1 MLENKKILLF
11 INLLVLKLVFP
22 IQNNDIILDYEK
34 FTKNKIIEVKK
45 IDINGIGERRRI
57 YFYDNGE
64 IEDISFENDGT
75 FFIEKFKINVKKDID
90 FLNNISLK
98 AINSVGNDK
107 IEYIQNYKNIELKLG
122 KKDKFEIKGYQEKE
136 YYGNIE
142 NTAVFNKEKMN
153 INYTQLVE
161 SKELSF
167 LENNVY
173 FYEIKYKDKVFMIS
187 NFKDSYEDSEI
198 KKLIEIISKPL
209 FILYNEKEIKKIPLK
224 VSSEKKIIPHVQI
237 EKIKFLDSSHY
248 DYSKYTLLDNRE
260 VIKESFEKTEMINQ
274 LNLKEERYKLEDDLS
289 NYFEIEFFQDL
300 NKVSKKNLEYSY
312 KKNSLDE
319 ITEKK
324 ENNSKIFVLY
334 NNEKIENPTIYK
346 IYYNSINPYI
356 LITNQ
361 DKYIDNIVNKLE
373 KIENSASKEVV
384 NTNKVSQKSNP
395 YNNYIER
402 ESNLLPEIF
411 ISYEHHETN
420 ESYNKNFQDFLYDMF
435 PERRKKINC
444 NDINFNYE
452 NLYFLKIKDY
462 ALFGNINTL
471 NNISKILKTKYN
483 YIGNTVEEEVKNWY
497 KKYNEVC
504 NYEKLIEKDEIFQ
517 NLK

>member
-34 FTKNKIIEVKK
+34 FKKNKIMEVKK

-64 IEDISFENDGT
+64 IEDISFEDDGT

-90 FLNNISLK
+90 FLNNISLT

-107 IEYIQNYKNIELKLG
+107 IEYTQNYKNIELKLG

-274 LNLKEERYKLEDDLS
+274 LNLKEERYKLGDDLS

-300 NKVSKKNLEYSY
+300 NKISKKNLEYSY

-319 ITEKK
+319 ITEKR

-373 KIENSASKEVV
+373 KIENSASKEIV

-420 ESYNKNFQDFLYDMF
+420 ESYNKNFQDFLYDVF

>member
-1 MLENKKILLF
+1 
-11 INLLVLKLVFP
+11 
-22 IQNNDIILDYEK
+22 
-34 FTKNKIIEVKK
+34 
-45 IDINGIGERRRI
+45 
-57 YFYDNGE
+57 
-64 IEDISFENDGT
+64 
-75 FFIEKFKINVKKDID
+75 
-90 FLNNISLK
+90 
-98 AINSVGNDK
+98 
-107 IEYIQNYKNIELKLG
+107 
-122 KKDKFEIKGYQEKE
+122 
-136 YYGNIE
+136 
-142 NTAVFNKEKMN
+142 
-153 INYTQLVE
+153 
-161 SKELSF
+161 
-167 LENNVY
+167 
-173 FYEIKYKDKVFMIS
+173 MIS

-274 LNLKEERYKLEDDLS
+274 LNLKEERYKLGDDLS

-319 ITEKK
+319 ITEKR

-361 DKYIDNIVNKLE
+361 DKSIDNIVNKLE
-373 KIENSASKEVV
+373 KIENAASKEVV
-384 NTNKVSQKSNP
+384 NTNKVSQKSNL

-483 YIGNTVEEEVKNWY
+483 YIGNTVEEEVKDWY